1 MTREATQSGTEA
13 PEQLDYEDIEEAVLD
28 SERGRWFL
36 AEFARRNRHAE
47 TERLLE
53 AIRRLEANLVPQSGS
68 AVAAEISAMR
78 RAICEMAEEI
88 ARAKREIASIRP
100 ADGNVTEVSDA
111 TAELDAI
118 IESTERAT
126 SDILSAAEQ
135 IQELVWTLR
144 EQGAPTEFCDAFDE
158 KAVDIYTA
166 CSFQDITG
174 QRTARVVRVLQLL
187 DARINAMA
195 RLWNESAE
203 SESSGENP
211 VTDRHL
217 VNEPALHGQG
227 VDQASVDRV
236 IAQLDDADSGH
247 DSGNSELPGEAV
259 PPASEAT
266 AVDADDSA
274 GSGSEPDLTRLSR
287 TDYEALF
294 S

>member
-1 MTREATQSGTEA
+1 MTREATESGTEA
-13 PEQLDYEDIEEAVLD
+13 PEELDYEEIETAVLD
-28 SERGRWFL
+28 SGRGRWFL

-47 TERLLE
+47 TERLLA

-68 AVAAEISAMR
+68 AVAAQISALR
-78 RAICEMAEEI
+78 REICEMAEEI
-88 ARAKREIASIRP
+88 AKAKREIASIRP
-100 ADGNVTEVSDA
+100 ADSNIAEIADA

-144 EQGAPTEFCDAFDE
+144 EQGAPSDFCDAFDG
-158 KAVDIYTA
+158 KAADIYTA

-187 DARINAMA
+187 DARIDAMA
-195 RLWNESAE
+195 RLWSEPAE
-203 SESSGENP
+203 SGSADETSGAG
-211 VTDRHL
+211 RHL
-217 VNEPALHGQG
+217 LNGPAPHGEG

-236 IAQLDDADSGH
+236 MDDAHSGDEADDGESQGAEGRPAADAGAADSDH
-247 DSGNSELPGEAV
+247 
-259 PPASEAT
+259 T
-266 AVDADDSA
+266 AVA
-274 GSGSEPDLTRLSR
+274 GGAEPDLTRLSR
-287 TDYEALF
+287 ADYEALF